1 MLEKITEAAPTNANP
16 TGIGILLF
24 TGCAGVLLLLRRR
37 REAWP
42 LLGLL
47 ALLLFNAVLSKNFF
61 SIVERD
67 GAYYGT
73 PINLLN
79 QGSEVMLLAIGLTLV
94 IAVRGIDLSV
104 GSVMALS
111 GATCVILMKEA
122 HFGPLLAAFLSLAVA
137 AGVGLF
143 NGALVTGLNIQPII
157 VTLISMVGVRGVAM
171 LITRAEPVTHTDATF
186 AFIGNGHVG
195 GLPFSMV
202 LVAAVFVVAALLCRR
217 TALGLFMEAIGDNER
232 ASRLAGVGDRRIKLW
247 LYGFSGLCAGIAGLV
262 AASYISTADPDR
274 VGRLRELDAIFAAVI
289 GGTALTG
296 GRFYLGGTLIGA
308 LLIQTLSTT
317 MYIQHVPSEIE
328 PMPKAGVMLLS
339 CLLVSEE
346 SRRRLLEL
354 LGLKRWQ

>member
-1 MLEKITEAAPTNANP
+1 MLEKISEALRTNASL
-16 TGIGILLF
+16 TGIGIILF
-24 TGCAGVLLLLRRR
+24 TGGAGALLLRRGR

-47 ALLLFNAVLSKNFF
+47 ALLVFNFILSRNFF

-94 IAVRGIDLSV
+94 VAVKGIDLSV

-111 GATCVILMKEA
+111 GAVCVILMKD
-122 HFGPLLAAFLSLAVA
+122 GQYPPLLAALVSLAVA
-137 AGVGLF
+137 GSVGLF
-143 NGALVTGLNIQPII
+143 NGALVTLLNIQPII
-157 VTLISMVGVRGVAM
+157 ATLISMVGARGVAM
-171 LITRAEPVTHTDATF
+171 LITNAEPVTHADATF
-186 AFIGNGHVG
+186 AFIGNGHLA
-195 GLPFSMV
+195 GLPFSML
-202 LVAAVFVVAALLCRR
+202 LVAVVFVVAALLSRK

-274 VGRLRELDAIFAAVI
+274 VGRLRELDAIFAVVI

-308 LLIQTLSTT
+308 LLIQTLSVT
-317 MYIQHVPSEIE
+317 MYSQHVPSEIE

-339 CLLVSEE
+339 CLLISEE
-346 SRRRLLEL
+346 SRRRLIALF
-354 LGLKRWQ
+354 GGKRWQ

>member
-1 MLEKITEAAPTNANP
+1 MLEKISDALRTNASL
-16 TGIGILLF
+16 TGIAIMLF
-24 TGCAGVLLLLRRR
+24 TGGAGALLLRRGR

-47 ALLLFNAVLSKNFF
+47 ALLVFNFILSRNFF
-61 SIVERD
+61 SIDVRD

-94 IAVRGIDLSV
+94 VAVKGIDLSV

-111 GATCVILMKEA
+111 GAVCVILMKDCQYP
-122 HFGPLLAAFLSLAVA
+122 PLLAALVSLAVA
-137 AGVGLF
+137 GSVGLF
-143 NGALVTGLNIQPII
+143 NGALVTLLNIQPII
-157 VTLISMVGVRGVAM
+157 ATLISMVGVRGVAM
-171 LITRAEPVTHTDATF
+171 LITHAEPVTHVDATF
-186 AFIGNGHVG
+186 AFIGNGHLG
-195 GLPFSMV
+195 GLPFSML
-202 LVAAVFVVAALLCRR
+202 LVAVVFVVAALLSRK

-232 ASRLAGVGDRRIKLW
+232 ASRLAGVGDRRIKLC

-274 VGRLRELDAIFAAVI
+274 VGRLRELDAIFAVVI

-296 GRFYLGGTLIGA
+296 GRFHLAGTLIGA
-308 LLIQTLSTT
+308 LLIQTLSVT

-339 CLLVSEE
+339 CLLISEE
-346 SRRRLLEL
+346 SRRRLIALF
-354 LGLKRWQ
+354 GGKRWQ

>member
-1 MLEKITEAAPTNANP
+1 MLEKMSEALRTNASI
-16 TGIGILLF
+16 TGIGIMLF
-24 TGCAGVLLLLRRR
+24 TGGAGALLLVRRR

-47 ALLLFNAVLSKNFF
+47 ALLVFNFFLSRNFF

-94 IAVRGIDLSV
+94 VAVRGIDLSV

-111 GATCVILMKEA
+111 GATCVILMKD
-122 HFGPLLAAFLSLAVA
+122 GQYPPLLAALVSLLVA
-137 AGVGLF
+137 GGVGLF
-143 NGALVTGLNIQPII
+143 NGALVTLLNIQPII
-157 VTLISMVGVRGVAM
+157 ATLISMVGIRGVAM
-171 LITRAEPVTHTDATF
+171 LITHAEPVTHVDATF
-186 AFIGNGHVG
+186 AFIGNGHLG
-195 GLPFSMV
+195 GLPFSML
-202 LVAAVFVVAALLCRR
+202 LVAVVFVVAALLSRK
-217 TALGLFMEAIGDNER
+217 TALGLFIEAIGDNER
-232 ASRLAGVGDRRIKLW
+232 ASHLAGVSDRRIKFW

-274 VGRLRELDAIFAAVI
+274 VGRLRELDAIFAVVI

-296 GRFYLGGTLIGA
+296 GRFHLGGTLIGA
-308 LLIQTLSTT
+308 LLIQTLSVT
-317 MYIQHVPSEIE
+317 MYSQHVPSEIE

-346 SRRRLLEL
+346 SRRRLIALF
-354 LGLKRWQ
+354 GGKRWQ

>member
-1 MLEKITEAAPTNANP
+1 MLEKISEALRTNASL
-16 TGIGILLF
+16 TGIGIMLL
-24 TGCAGVLLLLRRR
+24 TGGAGALLLRRRR

-47 ALLLFNAVLSKNFF
+47 ALLVFNFILSRNFF

-94 IAVRGIDLSV
+94 VAVRGIDLSV

-111 GATCVILMKEA
+111 GAICVILMKD
-122 HFGPLLAAFLSLAVA
+122 GQYPPLLAALVSLAVA
-137 AGVGLF
+137 GSVGLF
-143 NGALVTGLNIQPII
+143 NGALVTLLNIQPII
-157 VTLISMVGVRGVAM
+157 ATLISMVGARGVAM
-171 LITRAEPVTHTDATF
+171 LITHAEPVTHADATF
-186 AFIGNGHVG
+186 AFIGNGHLV
-195 GLPFSMV
+195 GLPFSML
-202 LVAAVFVVAALLCRR
+202 LVAVVFVVAALLSRK

-274 VGRLRELDAIFAAVI
+274 VGRLRELDAIFAVVI

-308 LLIQTLSTT
+308 LLIQTLSVT
-317 MYIQHVPSEIE
+317 MYSQHVPSEIE

-339 CLLVSEE
+339 CLLISEE
-346 SRRRLLEL
+346 SRRRLIALF
-354 LGLKRWQ
+354 GGKRWQ

>member
-1 MLEKITEAAPTNANP
+1 MLEKIAEAARTNASP
-16 TGIGILLF
+16 TGVGIILV
-24 TGCAGVLLLLRRR
+24 TAAAGALLLRRGR

-47 ALLLFNAVLSKNFF
+47 SLLLFNFFLSKNFF

-79 QGSEVMLLAIGLTLV
+79 QGAEVMLLAIGLTLV

-111 GATCVILMKEA
+111 GATCVILMKDA
-122 HFGPLLAAFLSLAVA
+122 GHGPLVAALLSLLVA
-137 AGVGLF
+137 GGVGLF
-143 NGALVTGLNIQPII
+143 NGALVTSLNIQPIV

-171 LITRAEPVTHTDATF
+171 LITRAEPVTHVDATF
-186 AFIGNGHVG
+186 AFIGNGHVL
-195 GLPFSMV
+195 GLPFSML
-202 LVAAVFVVAALLCRR
+202 LVAAVFVVAALLCRK
-217 TALGLFMEAIGDNER
+217 TALGLFMEAIGDGER
-232 ASRLAGVGDRRIKLW
+232 ASRLAGVSDRRIKLW

-328 PMPKAGVMLLS
+328 PMPKAGVMLVS

-346 SRRRLLEL
+346 SRRQLLAL
-354 LGLKRWQ
+354 LGLKRRQ